1 MSKKLIVLLII
12 AAIFLSAVYIFKFSG
27 AGAAAFQTI
36 SRNGKWLLP
45 LIGAAAIIDSVN
57 VCAFSVLLLTVGFL
71 FSAGVLRSKIL
82 KLGGAYIFGI
92 FLAYL
97 LIGLGILRALYFFN
111 TPHFVA
117 KIGAVILLIFGAI
130 NIINR
135 FFPAFPIKLKIPQL
149 AHRKIAD
156 LMRRVSAP
164 AAFFLGGFV
173 GLSELPCTAG
183 PYLVALGLLHD
194 RTTYLLGFGYLVLY
208 NLIFILPLVIMLLI
222 ASNQT
227 LLARVREWRKN
238 ETGKMRLWSGI
249 AMIIL
254 GLLIFML

>member
-1 MSKKLIVLLII
+1 MNKKLIILFI
-12 AAIFLSAVYIFKFSG
+12 AVAIFLFAVYFFKFSDTS
-27 AGAAAFQTI
+27 ALTLQKI
-36 SRNGKWLLP
+36 SDNGRWLLP

-57 VCAFSVLLLTVGFL
+57 VCAFSVLLLTVAFL

-97 LIGLGILRALYFFN
+97 LIGLGILHALYFFD
-111 TPHFVA
+111 TPNFVA
-117 KIGAVILLIFGAI
+117 KVGAIILIIFGAI

-135 FFPAFPIKLKIPQL
+135 FFPAFPIKLKIPQS
-149 AHRKIAD
+149 AHHKIAE
-156 LMRRVSAP
+156 LMGKASAP

-194 RTTYLLGFGYLVLY
+194 QTTYFKGFGYLVLY
-208 NLIFILPLVIMLLI
+208 NLIFILPLVIMLFI
-222 ASNQT
+222 ASDQR
-227 LLARVREWRKN
+227 LLAKVQIWRKE
-238 ETGKMRLWSGI
+238 ETGKMRLWGGI
-249 AMIIL
+249 AMIVL
-254 GLLIFML
+254 GLIIFSL